1 MPGSKEEHSV
11 VLTRATIGAGQDDEL
26 AVRGCFDQ
34 HPESRKGHRIMTTDH
49 TGGPP
54 STAYQAGQ
62 THGSPERPMHEVARA
77 SLTFD
82 LTAEVERLHRE
93 ESWRQGTRNAKTL
106 VKEPD
111 LRIVVIALRQ
121 GGRMEEH
128 RAPGRISI
136 QTLTGRLRLQ
146 VRGETIDLPAGHVL
160 ALDPDIAHDVEA
172 LDESAFLLTIAWPAR
187 ASQAPG

>member
-1 MPGSKEEHSV
+1 ME
-11 VLTRATIGAGQDDEL
+11 
-26 AVRGCFDQ
+26 
-34 HPESRKGHRIMTTDH
+34 TDH
-49 TGGPP
+49 AGGPV
-54 STAYQAGQ
+54 SSAYPAGQ

-77 SLTFD
+77 ANTFD
-82 LTAEVERLHRE
+82 LAAEVDRLHSE

-128 RAPGRISI
+128 RAPGHISI

-146 VRGETIDLPAGHVL
+146 VRDQTIDLPAGHVL
-160 ALDPDIAHDVEA
+160 ALDPDVAHDVEA
-172 LDESAFLLTIAWPAR
+172 LDESAFLLTIAWPAQQ
-187 ASQAPG
+187 STE